1 VKAAWDTQPP
11 GLEDLREAHLSVK
24 NEDLMRTLTAYPAV
38 DQAPGTERNAFLR
51 STQETASP
59 PGKILLI
66 DDSFI
71 SLDAVSA
78 FLEGMGWTVL
88 TAQSGSEALKL
99 AASPDLEAVISD
111 LNMPDMN
118 GIEVFRRIYAM
129 DPTLPVIILS
139 EEGSMAPVLESV
151 HAGVF
156 DFVPKSEHARMLP
169 AAVTRAVA
177 HVRLVRENQRL
188 WQDVM
193 RANEVLE
200 RRVAEQSRLLEER
213 LRREAALEKEAAL
226 VSLRKEVEIAQ
237 RIQTSILPNEHA
249 VNGLQ
254 IAAQMITA
262 TEVGGDYYD
271 VRPTH
276 DGCWLGIGDVAGHGL
291 EAGLVMLMIQS
302 GLSSLTLHDPEAL
315 PHEVLP
321 ALNRMLCENLRSRMG
336 RDDHATLTV
345 LRFFSDGRLTYA
357 GAHEDIIVCTP
368 RGEIRTIP
376 THGTW
381 VGITEDICR
390 DLDSRTIQLDEGD
403 LVVLYT
409 DGIVEARRDH
419 VCFGMSR
426 LLDEIGRRHTQ
437 PVEAILN
444 GIMQTIFEYCAGMP
458 QDDAT
463 MLVLRYVPELSV
475 LATQKP

>member
-1 VKAAWDTQPP
+1 
-11 GLEDLREAHLSVK
+11 VK

-38 DQAPGTERNAFLR
+38 EDRSGERSDQAFLR

-78 FLEGMGWTVL
+78 LLEEMGWTVL
-88 TAQSGSEALKL
+88 TAQSGTEALKL
-99 AASPDLEAVISD
+99 AITPDLDAVVSD
-111 LNMPDMN
+111 LHMPDMS
-118 GIEVFRRIYAM
+118 GIEVFRRIHAM
-129 DPTLPVIILS
+129 DPMLPVVILS
-139 EEGSMAPVLESV
+139 EEGAVAPVLESV

-156 DFVPKSEHARMLP
+156 DFVPKSDHARMLP

-177 HVRLVRENQRL
+177 HCRLLRENQRL

-200 RRVAEQSRLLEER
+200 RRVAEQAHLLEER
-213 LRREAALEKEAAL
+213 LRREAALEREAAL
-226 VSLRKEVEIAQ
+226 ASLRKEVEIAQ

-302 GLSSLTLHDPEAL
+302 GLASLTQHDPDAL
-315 PHEVLP
+315 PHQVLP

-368 RGEIRTIP
+368 QGEIRTIP

-381 VGITEDICR
+381 VGISESLGR
-390 DLDSRTIQLDEGD
+390 DLESRTIQLGEGD

-409 DGIVEARRDH
+409 DGIPEARREH
-419 VCFGMSR
+419 TCFGMPR
-426 LLDEIGRRHTQ
+426 LLEEIERRHSQ

-444 GIMQTIFEYCAGMP
+444 GIMQSVFEFCAGSP

-463 MLVLRYVPELSV
+463 MVVLRYVPGLSV
-475 LATQKP
+475 RKPVR